1 MTANHRAAHRL
12 HVEDIIPRSET
23 VTAKVDGAVARPQR
37 LQWHEI
43 LSVAADEDGVMID
56 RVLIAA
62 DTPAQLTS
70 GDICI
75 NIEAIIDAA
84 LNFSAFLVVVPSN
97 QLQHR

>member
-43 LSVAADEDGVMID
+43 LSVGADVNDVMVNGVLVAADAPI
-56 RVLIAA
+56 
-62 DTPAQLTS
+62 Q
-70 GDICI
+70 
-75 NIEAIIDAA
+75 
-84 LNFSAFLVVVPSN
+84 
-97 QLQHR
+97 